1 MYLLVLNVI
10 SPSFSMEKSAF
21 ENTHNANLNFIAIKI
36 AKLLILFKLMY
47 KSLCAVSI
55 VFLEL
60 DHFFLFGFSLSVWC
74 FKCNKFTDILFATI
88 KSFIYSNIQ
97 NKNKNC
103 KLAKCSKPNIQFSR
117 AIKMIFRMSFFQRW
131 IANFFEEN
139 MIDILLHSFPHKHS
153 IGYKIFTATH
163 YEEINDLI

>member
-1 MYLLVLNVI
+1 MYLRVLNVI

-74 FKCNKFTDILFATI
+74 FECNKFTDILFAVL
-88 KSFIYSNIQ
+88 KSFIYSNIH
-97 NKNKNC
+97 NKNY

-117 AIKMIFRMSFFQRW
+117 AIKMIFCMSFFQR
-131 IANFFEEN
+131 
-139 MIDILLHSFPHKHS
+139 
-153 IGYKIFTATH
+153 
-163 YEEINDLI
+163 

>member
-1 MYLLVLNVI
+1 MYLRVLNVI

-74 FKCNKFTDILFATI
+74 FECNKFTDILFAVL
-88 KSFIYSNIQ
+88 KSFIYSNIH
-97 NKNKNC
+97 NKNY

-117 AIKMIFRMSFFQRW
+117 AIKMIFCMSFFQRW
-131 IANFFEEN
+131 IANFFEQN
-139 MIDILLHSFPHKHS
+139 AIDILLHSFPHKHS
-153 IGYKIFTATH
+153 IGYKIFTETH
-163 YEEINDLI
+163 YEEIDCLI